1 MKSSVDG
8 ALTPCL
14 FYRRNSNTKSLKA
27 RKTVYDRKF
36 PAEPSGCYDN
46 LCLHRLRK
54 RGRIHLSSGGADV
67 GRTGQGTETCMDRL
81 PDGGRNLT
89 WNPGGKRSLSL
100 RQSGK
105 CCLSAGQGRLS
116 HGYQFS
122 RALTLKYGNTV
133 KGYLKRDRAVISV
146 GRVMTCVLGMI
157 VNREREIRSFTK
169 TPFYR
174 VIGNFK
180 LQEKPFTAEWRAV
193 EGSKYYNSPALYK
206 ENGFKKKRMPS
217 V

>member
-1 MKSSVDG
+1 MKSSGDG

-14 FYRRNSNTKSLKA
+14 FYRRNSNTKSLKV

-36 PAEPSGCYDN
+36 PAEPAGCYDN

-116 HGYQFS
+116 HGYQFFQS
-122 RALTLKYGNTV
+122 PDVKIRQHGKRVSQKRPGSDFCGSCHDLCPRNDREQRAGDPFVHQDSLLPG
-133 KGYLKRDRAVISV
+133 DR
-146 GRVMTCVLGMI
+146 
-157 VNREREIRSFTK
+157 
-169 TPFYR
+169 
-174 VIGNFK
+174 
-180 LQEKPFTAEWRAV
+180 
-193 EGSKYYNSPALYK
+193 
-206 ENGFKKKRMPS
+206 
-217 V
+217 